1 LSTLPANQLNVLLDA
16 AGALIVYQ
24 QKGTYWVGVLG
35 FSSHERAR
43 AFVDASNLEVAEI
56 GVIDPADP
64 AQVASFVE
72 AVKQRAIR
80 YLLLDLDWRTGQC
93 LQVEFEG
100 NGFGAIREHRFAPD
114 SHYD

>member
-1 LSTLPANQLNVLLDA
+1 LSALPAKQLNLLLDA

-24 QKGTYWVGVLG
+24 QKGTYWAGVLG

-43 AFVDASNLEVAEI
+43 EFVGASNLDVAEI

-64 AQVASFVE
+64 AQVGSLVE
-72 AVKQRAIR
+72 SVKRRAIR

-93 LQVEFEG
+93 LQVDFEG
-100 NGFGAIREHRFAPD
+100 DGFGASREYRFAPD
-114 SHYD
+114 PHHG